1 MIFPVVLSLEVVE
14 DVAGLADHFQQPA
27 TGMMVLDVRLEVV
40 GQPVYPGRE
49 QCDLHF
55 RGTRIARRALVLLD
69 DLRLLRNAYPH
80 ALLSLCVFAKGRYFI
95 LKSAPS
101 TSCFEVERASLEVEQ
116 ALGLQCPA
124 RVNFAR
130 AEVHPVF
137 AEDRNYSASGNASY
151 LLTRPELGRQP
162 S

>member
-27 TGMMVLDVRLEVV
+27 TGMMVLEVRLEVV

-101 TSCFEVERASLEVEQ
+101 TSCFEVNARHWRARRR
-116 ALGLQCPA
+116 LGCNVRHESTSPVPRNTPSSPKTATFPLSEMTEPA
-124 RVNFAR
+124 
-130 AEVHPVF
+130 
-137 AEDRNYSASGNASY
+137 
-151 LLTRPELGRQP
+151 
-162 S
+162 